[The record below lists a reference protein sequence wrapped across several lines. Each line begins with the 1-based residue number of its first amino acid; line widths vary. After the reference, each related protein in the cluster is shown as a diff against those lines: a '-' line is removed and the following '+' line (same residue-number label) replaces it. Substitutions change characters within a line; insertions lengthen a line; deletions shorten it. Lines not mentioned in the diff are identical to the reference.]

1 MQDIHAGFRA
11 ATDAGKIGLA
21 LSGGGFRAALF
32 HIGVLARLAELDLL
46 RGVEIIST
54 VSGGSIIGA
63 YYYLKVK
70 ELLEGRRQDGAIPNA
85 AAYLRIVQE
94 VEVGFLAAVQK
105 NMRMRAFGDR
115 RKNARMFREGYS
127 TTERMGELYT
137 QHFFAPLFEGEIF
150 LKDLPIQA
158 VHGPQEDC
166 KIPRLIL
173 NATTL
178 NNGHLWQFT
187 GEFVGE
193 AVWQYDQTLMDK
205 RYFDSDENTPGQRVK
220 LNGITLG
227 QAVAASCCVPGLF
240 EPLSLNGLYETELGE
255 PIEVRLVDGG
265 VFDNQ
270 GLISLFNE
278 NCTHIVCSDASDPLK
293 KEPNP
298 PTRVLNVA
306 MRANEIMMDRI
317 RTEVL
322 NELLESY
329 PGRYAFFHL
338 GDEMGEH
345 LFPNEAQRIVNA
357 LSYIRTDLDSFS
369 DLEAYTLMYYGYQSS
384 GEKFGVPPPEMEQA
398 ESTAL
403 LNWNFLTIEGFL
415 TDDEQ
420 REKLLTHLKVGANPF
435 FKVFYLKKALP
446 YIVVFGALAFPAGIS
461 VYLLSLLPPLPPIAW
476 GLLLLLLFSI
486 LAYSQNAR
494 IIQLLDRIPSFRRT
508 RRRLAKALTPL
519 GIPMIVGLLGAVV
532 TWVHLRIF
540 DRLFLWY
547 GRVKF

>member
-1 MQDIHAGFRA
+1 MQDIYAGFRA
-11 ATDAGKIGLA
+11 ATDTGKIGIA

-46 RGVEIIST
+46 RGVEVIST

-70 ELLEGRRQDGAIPNA
+70 ELLEGRRQDGAIPSA

-115 RKNARMFREGYS
+115 RKNARMLREGYS
-127 TTERMGELYT
+127 PTERMGELYT
-137 QHFFAPLFEGEIF
+137 QHFFAPLFDREIF
-150 LKDLPIQA
+150 LKDLPVQA
-158 VHGPQEDC
+158 VHGSQTGC

-205 RYFDSDENTPGQRVK
+205 RYFNSDGNSPGQRAR

-240 EPLSLNGLYETELGE
+240 EPLSLSGLYETELGE
-255 PIEVRLVDGG
+255 AIEVCLVDGG

-270 GLISLFNE
+270 GLVSLFDE

-293 KEPNP
+293 KELNP
-298 PTRVLNVA
+298 PTRMLNVA

-322 NELLESY
+322 NELLSSY

-345 LFPNEAQRIVNA
+345 LFPNEAQRIVDA

-384 GEKFGVPPPEMEQA
+384 GEKFGA
-398 ESTAL
+398 TAPDMASAKSAPA
-403 LNWNFLTIEGFL
+403 WNFLTIDNFL
-415 TDDEQ
+415 TDDGQ
-420 REKLLTHLKVGANPF
+420 REKLLAHLKVGANPF

-446 YIVVFGALAFPAGIS
+446 YIVVLGALAFPVGVS
-461 VYLLSLLPPLPPIAW
+461 VYLLSLLPPMPPMAW
-476 GLLLLLLFSI
+476 GLLLLLLLSI

-494 IIQLLDRIPSFRRT
+494 IIQLLDRIPSFRRG
-508 RRRLAKALTPL
+508 RRRLAKAMTPL
-519 GIPMIVGLLGAVV
+519 GIPMIVGLVGAVV

-547 GRVKF
+547 GRVET